1 MKKVGVVGC
10 GLMGSGIAQVCAQSG
25 HTTTVV
31 ELSDEVLHKGLARIN
46 AWLEKGKRRG
56 KLTDE
61 QVEAANKNLTS
72 STKIADLADC
82 DVVIEAVTENVE
94 LKKQVFGDLSW
105 VCKEGAI
112 LATNTSSISITE
124 IANVTKHPENVVGM
138 HFFNPVPIMKLV
150 EVIKGFLTSEEVM
163 QASHEFVKS
172 VGKESITCQDTPA
185 FVVNKLL
192 VPYLL
197 NAIRMVQD
205 GVASIE
211 DVDKA
216 MVLGCGYP
224 MGPLALLDY
233 VGIDTTMH
241 AAEVLFNEFR
251 ESGYAA
257 PVLMRRMV
265 LAGHW
270 GRKTGRGFYS
280 YDEHS

>member
-1 MKKVGVVGC
+1 M
-10 GLMGSGIAQVCAQSG
+10 
-25 HTTTVV
+25 
-31 ELSDEVLHKGLARIN
+31 
-46 AWLEKGKRRG
+46 
-56 KLTDE
+56 
-61 QVEAANKNLTS
+61 
-72 STKIADLADC
+72 
-82 DVVIEAVTENVE
+82 
-94 LKKQVFGDLSW
+94 
-105 VCKEGAI
+105 
-112 LATNTSSISITE
+112 
-124 IANVTKHPENVVGM
+124 
-138 HFFNPVPIMKLV
+138 
-150 EVIKGFLTSEEVM
+150 
-163 QASHEFVKS
+163 
-172 VGKESITCQDTPA
+172 
-185 FVVNKLL
+185 

-241 AAEVLFNEFR
+241 AADVLFNEFR
-251 ESGYAA
+251 ESSYAA